1 MDEIIKIVKNLKRI
15 DISKLDGIVEWFD
28 NLLHEYQY
36 LTKMSDKRIE
46 RLCILLNR
54 QINKLK
60 DLILI
65 TPNKMFVFFIKSVI
79 SILKEKSCIII
90 YII

>member
-1 MDEIIKIVKNLKRI
+1 MNGLA
-15 DISKLDGIVEWFD
+15 EWFD
-28 NLLHEYQY
+28 NLLHQYQD

-60 DLILI
+60 ELIL
-65 TPNKMFVFFIKSVI
+65 NS
-79 SILKEKSCIII
+79 
-90 YII
+90 